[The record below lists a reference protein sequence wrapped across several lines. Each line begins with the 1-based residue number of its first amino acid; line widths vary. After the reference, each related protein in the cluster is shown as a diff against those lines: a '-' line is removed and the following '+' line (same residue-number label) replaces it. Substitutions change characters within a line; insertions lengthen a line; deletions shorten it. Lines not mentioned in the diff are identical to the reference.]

1 MYRPT
6 PKTIGFVAGILV
18 FILMSILPVSAE
30 LTAEGKYAAACAALM
45 AIWWITEAIPL
56 AATALLPLV
65 LFPLFRIVP
74 AKLTAMAYADS
85 NIFLFLGGFLIAIAM
100 QRHNLHKRIALKIIC
115 LLGTSPRKIL
125 LGFMLATAFLSMWIS
140 NTATTMMMVPIG
152 IAVIE
157 QVKAMQ
163 NGTVK
168 AVTNQNSYKFG
179 LALMLGIAYSSSIG
193 GVGTLVGTPP
203 NIIFSGMIKNMFPE
217 LPEIDFVKWLA
228 VGIPVVVVFL
238 PLTWFYLSYVGIN
251 LRKVEIVSGG
261 EVIQAERDKLGPLSV
276 GEKLTLAVFL
286 LTSLGWIFRKDLDF
300 GSFQIPGW
308 AGLLDVDSFVN
319 DSTVAMLGAL
329 LLFVLPIDLKKMDF
343 VLNWDW
349 AKRVPWGILI
359 LFGGGLALAKGIQNS
374 GLDIWIGNGFQSL
387 KATNPLFLILGICFL
402 LTFLTEITSNTAT
415 ITMFLPVLG
424 AMSVTLGLTP
434 FVLMIPATISTSCAF
449 MMPVA
454 TPPNAIVFG
463 SGYVQ
468 IKDMAK
474 KGFFLNLMGVI
485 IITLI
490 MYFVAF
496 PFLGLAFF

>member
-6 PKTIGFVAGILV
+6 PKIFGFIAGILV
-18 FILMSILPVSAE
+18 FVLISFIPATGE
-30 LTAEGKYAAACAALM
+30 LSSEGKYAAACAALM
-45 AIWWITEAIPL
+45 AVWWISEAIPL

-74 AKLTAMAYADS
+74 AKLTALAYADS

-100 QRHNLHKRIALKIIC
+100 QRHNLHKRIALNIIS
-115 LLGTSPRKIL
+115 LLGSSPRKIL

-157 QVKAMQ
+157 QVKVM
-163 NGTVK
+163 GVG
-168 AVTNQNSYKFG
+168 NSEGHANKNNYRFG
-179 LALMLGIAYSSSIG
+179 LALMLGIAYASSIG

-203 NIIFSGMIKNMFPE
+203 NIIFSGMVKNMFPE
-217 LPEIDFVKWLA
+217 LPEIDFVKWLV

-238 PLTWFYLSYVGIN
+238 PLTWLFLSYVGIN
-251 LRKVEIVSGG
+251 LKKVEIASGR
-261 EVIQAERDKLGPLSV
+261 EIIQTEREKLGALSI
-276 GEKLTLAVFL
+276 GEKLTLIVFIS
-286 LTSLGWIFRKDLDF
+286 TSLGWIFRKDLDIGVF
-300 GSFQIPGW
+300 HIPGW
-308 AGLLDVDSFVN
+308 AGLLRIDDFVN

-329 LLFVLPIDLKKMDF
+329 LLFVLPTNLKKSEF

-387 KATNPLFLILGICFL
+387 KATKPLFLILVICLL

-415 ITMFLPVLG
+415 ITMFLPVLA
-424 AMSVTLGLTP
+424 AMSITLGMTP

-468 IKDMAK
+468 IKDMAQ
-474 KGFFLNLMGVI
+474 KGFFLNLLGVI
-485 IITLI
+485 LITLI

-496 PFLGLAFF
+496 PFLGLAFY